1 MATSAFSRRAVLR
14 ATIPTIAGAAAL
26 PVLTAE
32 AAEPAQLDLDTI
44 PVSALWPRAIELA
57 HDLSLILDRLSDDG
71 TLAVRVYAK
80 NAGIARVNFSEAEPF
95 HDARA
100 LVGYYQKRL
109 VASVEAVEGQP
120 LDWFDAAA
128 VDDDANLLRFCLMG
142 EHRKGAA

>member
-1 MATSAFSRRAVLR
+1 MADACISRRAVLR

-26 PVLTAE
+26 PMAAE
-32 AAEPAQLDLDTI
+32 AAQSLPMDLDAI

-120 LDWFDAAA
+120 LDWFDAEA
-128 VDDDANLLRFCLMG
+128 VDDDANGLRFCLMG
-142 EHRKGAA
+142 HHRKGAA